1 MNSDGGYEEAFFRT
15 IAANRT
21 FSLPAEPL
29 DSDVKPTF
37 DAWVGR
43 EIASDGASSSTTVET
58 ERIKDYSKSVVSRCA
73 KRTFITTST
82 GYFGLAPKISKSGDL
97 VCIVYGADV
106 AFILRKPEPKLG
118 DVPGSFIGEAYID
131 GIMQGEYLE
140 KAKDEDFTAFWIK

>member
-21 FSLPAEPL
+21 FSREAL
-29 DSDVKPTF
+29 DSDVKPMF
-37 DAWVGR
+37 DAWIGR

-58 ERIKDYSKSVVSRCA
+58 KRIKDYSNSVVSLCA
-73 KRTFITTST
+73 KRTFITTTT
-82 GYFGLAPKISKSGDL
+82 GCFGLAPQKTKSGDL

-106 AFILRKPEPKLG
+106 AFILRKPEPGLG
-118 DVPGSFIGEAYID
+118 DVPGSFIGEAYVH

-140 KAKDEDFTAFWIK
+140 KAKVEDFTAFWMK